1 MGLFKKLK
9 KKRKKTKEEK
19 REEKIMSD
27 PTLKKLY
34 AKLEKDGEQLKK
46 DNDKVLKMLGI
57 DSPKKKKLP

>member
-34 AKLEKDGEQLKK
+34 AKLEKSSEKLKK
-46 DNDKVLKMLGI
+46 AGEELDDQLGLNDK
-57 DSPKKKKLP
+57 DDD